1 MRMTTSSRAPR
12 RLHRPRILAFQA
24 LPTLVTLGNVL
35 AGLLAISYLVD
46 AWGKPVGSPEQEH
59 LWAKAAWVI
68 FVGMVCDALD
78 GRVAR
83 LTGTASAFGAE
94 LDSLADVVTFGVAPA
109 LLAKSVALATLAAG
123 SGALSVAW
131 ISPRLLMIFAMI
143 YLVGAALRLAR
154 YNVES
159 LRVSV
164 PGHVTR
170 VFRGLPSP
178 GSAGVIAG
186 LVVFRGEY
194 GAYVP
199 WLPWVL
205 FAAMPALGLLMISR
219 FPYPHLVNRLVG
231 EKLSPL
237 AILVLVIAVFL
248 TIERPEAVLGA
259 GFVAYALSGPFIR
272 LLRLVFARPRWRYE
286 EDEDEDEDPAIVVDE
301 AETARDD
308 PT

>member
-1 MRMTTSSRAPR
+1 
-12 RLHRPRILAFQA
+12 

-68 FVGMVCDALD
+68 FIGMVCDALD

-109 LLAKSVALATLAAG
+109 LLAKSVAHA
-123 SGALSVAW
+123 ALSATAGGGGFAW
-131 ISPRLLMIFAMI
+131 ITPRLLTVFAMV

-159 LRVSV
+159 LRVSL

-186 LVVFRGEY
+186 VVVFRGEY
-194 GAYVP
+194 GEYVP

-205 FAAMPALGLLMISR
+205 FAAMPLLGLLMISR
-219 FPYPHLVNRLVG
+219 FPYPHLMNRLVG

-237 AILVLVIAVFL
+237 AILLLLVAVFL

-259 GFVAYALSGPFIR
+259 GFVAYAILGPGAALTR
-272 LLRLVFARPRWRYE
+272 LTLGRPRWAFE
-286 EDEDEDEDPAIVVDE
+286 EDEDEDEDPAVVVDE
-301 AETARDD
+301 AESVRDE
-308 PT
+308 PS